1 MTIVKHKQALK
12 RQTVLTAGAAFPF
25 IPMQVNENS
34 LKTIM
39 SGTKTRLPRQPKTVT
54 NAKSDTVTVLRT
66 PLGGPR
72 TRPQATPGGRLRANA
87 GAP

>member
-1 MTIVKHKQALK
+1 MTIVNHKQALK
-12 RQTVLTAGAAFPF
+12 RQTVLIAETTFPP

-54 NAKSDTVTVLRT
+54 TAKA
-66 PLGGPR
+66 PLQDKR
-72 TRPQATPGGRLRANA
+72 SNNNKQQIKSLY
-87 GAP
+87 